1 VAAQEKPIAE
11 ELSLGSDAKSDLA
24 AANGGTDELANANA
38 DDSNLDESDMAF
50 TQPTALRHVCVCTAC
65 IFLPIATITALCHAS
80 PRGGFAP
87 AEMGRLQV
95 MCCTLYATRCTEFA
109 EYIYILL
116 HAARVFACRGVSSLR
131 DTDDEAAALF
141 EPTDED
147 DGPSQHRISSTL
159 SVRPSHT
166 SRSQPERQP
175 IALSPPHLGSSAS
188 AGSRTQPIVQRK
200 RKAPSSAGPN
210 GSAAETVSQAVPSQA
225 LPSQALPSQA
235 LPSQALPSQALPSQS
250 QSQSSASP
258 PFISRAERLQRVALP
273 VPADADTADTAASA
287 GTHNVQT
294 ILKFLSLT
302 YAEQSRQ
309 IQARA
314 AGYHELLARRY
325 SK

>member
-1 VAAQEKPIAE
+1 
-11 ELSLGSDAKSDLA
+11 
-24 AANGGTDELANANA
+24 
-38 DDSNLDESDMAF
+38 
-50 TQPTALRHVCVCTAC
+50 
-65 IFLPIATITALCHAS
+65 
-80 PRGGFAP
+80 
-87 AEMGRLQV
+87 
-95 MCCTLYATRCTEFA
+95 
-109 EYIYILL
+109 
-116 HAARVFACRGVSSLR
+116 
-131 DTDDEAAALF
+131 
-141 EPTDED
+141 
-147 DGPSQHRISSTL
+147 
-159 SVRPSHT
+159 
-166 SRSQPERQP
+166 
-175 IALSPPHLGSSAS
+175 
-188 AGSRTQPIVQRK
+188 VQRK

-210 GSAAETVSQAVPSQA
+210 GSAAETVSQA

-235 LPSQALPSQALPSQS
+235 LPSQALPSQALPS

-294 ILKFLSLT
+294 ILKFLSVT